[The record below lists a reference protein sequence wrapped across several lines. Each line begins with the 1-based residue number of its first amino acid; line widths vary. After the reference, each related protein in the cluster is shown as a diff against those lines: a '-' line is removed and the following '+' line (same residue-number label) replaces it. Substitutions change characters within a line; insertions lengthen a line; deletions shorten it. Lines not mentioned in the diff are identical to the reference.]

1 MDQKIGQR
9 RSFWLLAAA
18 GAFAIL
24 SSTLSKTPALPLLA
38 AHLGAGATEI
48 GSVAMASTV
57 SGILISLPA
66 GALSDLVGRQRM
78 LVAALLVFATAPFLY
93 LPVHQIWQLV
103 LVRFYHGFATA
114 VFGTVA
120 SAWVASHYSRNR
132 AEMLST
138 YSSVTIA
145 GRSVA
150 PFLGGAL
157 ISIASFHAVYLAC
170 GAAGIIA
177 LALGVFLPRDDMR
190 PAQPRTHGS
199 TWPALRSTLATTLA
213 NGALLAT
220 SITESAQY
228 FVFGSVET
236 FLAVYAR
243 AGGIA
248 AWQIGVMLGLQ
259 LVCVALLKPLI
270 GRVSDRAGRRPVI
283 LAGLATG
290 AIGVGLI
297 PACSSPLALSAL
309 SMVFGAGFAGV
320 TSSTSA
326 LVGDLSRQDRLGT
339 SMGVLRT
346 IMDTG
351 QAAGPVVTGA
361 VIGAGGYV
369 AGFEMLA
376 ALLLATAVW
385 FTLKVP
391 AAAVRR

>member
-1 MDQKIGQR
+1 
-9 RSFWLLAAA
+9 
-18 GAFAIL
+18 
-24 SSTLSKTPALPLLA
+24 
-38 AHLGAGATEI
+38 
-48 GSVAMASTV
+48 MASTV

-326 LVGDLSRQDRLGT
+326 LVSDLSRQDRLGT